1 MQTTDNARYSYFGMD
16 AGVGVDNGK
25 FYLFGGTGNFSD
37 LGGREENMDNIMY
50 GIIDPHYPLFKQL
63 YDEELPLGTAND
75 FEIKAH
81 LELMMQDQLIIQL
94 SAMLP
99 LIQTNQ
105 IKIWEMV
112 ESVLIELVKYP
123 VALILHKKK
132 MLG

>member
-1 MQTTDNARYSYFGMD
+1 
-16 AGVGVDNGK
+16 
-25 FYLFGGTGNFSD
+25 
-37 LGGREENMDNIMY
+37 MDNIMY
-50 GIIDPHYPLFKQL
+50 GIIDPDYPLFKQL

-75 FEIKAH
+75 FDIKAH
-81 LELMMQDQLIIQL
+81 LGANDARSIDNTAV
-94 SAMLP
+94 SDAP
-99 LIQTNQ
+99 SIQTNQ